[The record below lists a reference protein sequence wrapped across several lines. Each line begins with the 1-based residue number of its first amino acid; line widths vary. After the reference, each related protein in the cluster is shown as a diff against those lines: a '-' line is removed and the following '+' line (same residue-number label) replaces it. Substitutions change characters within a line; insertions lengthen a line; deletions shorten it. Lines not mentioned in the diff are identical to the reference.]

1 MRRIDKKSVIYQKLR
16 KHYFLI
22 KNTPKRIKKTSETH
36 SLKHFRNLYAGGT
49 CFVIGN
55 GPSLR
60 ISDLDMIHKL
70 QLKSF
75 ACNRVFLA
83 FKETDWRPSFYIVSD
98 SKIVSETPIDE
109 IQIPYDNMFFPRRYK
124 STLKKGNFYETLQH
138 DWLNDDKFSTDA
150 YFGVYGRETVI
161 IDALQLAYYM
171 GFTTVY
177 IIGVDFSYN
186 MKNIN
191 KKKLTFENGE
201 NNYFIKNYSPK
212 GEVLNLPNQEANILG
227 FKAARKAFETDGRKI
242 YNATRG
248 GKLEVFIR
256 KDLDKVFDELEG
268 N

>member
-1 MRRIDKKSVIYQKLR
+1 MNKQSALYQGIRNK
-16 KHYFLI
+16 YFYI
-22 KNTPKRIKKTSETH
+22 KNIPERLKKAADTK
-36 SLKHFRNLYAGGT
+36 SLKHYRDLYAGET

-55 GPSLR
+55 GPSLK

-70 QLKSF
+70 KIKSF

-83 FKETDWRPSFYIVSD
+83 FTETHWRPNFYIVSD
-98 SKIVSETPIDE
+98 SKIVSETSTDK
-109 IQIPYDNMFFPRRYK
+109 IQIPCENMFFPRK
-124 STLKKGNFYETLQH
+124 FKHNLKKGNYYETLQH

-150 YFGVYGRETVI
+150 YYGVYGRETVI

-186 MKNIN
+186 MKNVDKN
-191 KKKLTFENGE
+191 NLTFENVE
-201 NNYFIKNYSPK
+201 NNYFIKNYSPI

-227 FKAARKAFETDGRKI
+227 FKAARKAFESNNRYI

-256 KDLDKVFDELEG
+256 KDLDQVFNEFEEK
-268 N
+268 

>member
-1 MRRIDKKSVIYQKLR
+1 MNKQSALYQGVRKK
-16 KHYFLI
+16 YFYI
-22 KNTPKRIKKTSETH
+22 KNTPKRLKKAVDTQ
-36 SLKHFRNLYAGGT
+36 SLKHYRNLYAGET

-70 QLKSF
+70 KIKSF

-83 FKETDWRPSFYIVSD
+83 FTETDWRPSFYIASD
-98 SKIVSETPIDE
+98 SKIVSETSIDK
-109 IQIPYDNMFFPRRYK
+109 IQIPYDNMFFPRK
-124 STLKKGNFYETLQH
+124 FKQILKKGNYYETLQH
-138 DWLNDDKFSTDA
+138 DWLNDDKFSTDV
-150 YFGVYGRETVI
+150 YCGVYGRETVI

-171 GFTTVY
+171 GFTNVY

-186 MKNIN
+186 MKNVD
-191 KKKLTFENGE
+191 KEKLTFENGE

-227 FKAARKAFETDGRKI
+227 FKAARKAFELDNREI

-248 GKLEVFIR
+248 GQLEVFIR
-256 KDLDKVFDELEG
+256 KDLDQVFKELEEK
-268 N
+268 